1 VPDFAPF
8 KDLKV
13 NFKPHPITGDL
24 QVSKEDAA
32 IKQSIVNLLMTVPGE
47 RPFQPQL
54 GSSLSE
60 LLFDPLDYGVAA
72 LIKNEIN
79 DTVRK
84 YEPRVNVVGLTV
96 EPNFDDNAF
105 DVNFEFEIRGRE
117 DVAPLQINFLLQRTQ

>member
-1 VPDFAPF
+1 MPDLAPF

-60 LLFDPLDYGVAA
+60 LLFEPLDFGVAA

-79 DTVRK
+79 DTIRK

-117 DVAPLQINFLLQRTQ
+117 DVTPLQINFLLQRTQ

>member
-1 VPDFAPF
+1 VPNLAPF

-60 LLFDPLDYGVAA
+60 LLFEPLDFGVAA

-79 DTVRK
+79 DTIRN
-84 YEPRVNVVGLTV
+84 YEPRVKVVGLTV
-96 EPNFDDNAF
+96 EPNFSDNAF
-105 DVNFEFEIRGRE
+105 DVHFEFEIRGRE
-117 DVAPLQINFLLQRTQ
+117 DVTPLQINFLLQRTQ

>member
-1 VPDFAPF
+1 MPNLAPF

-60 LLFDPLDYGVAA
+60 LLFEPLDFGVAA

-79 DTVRK
+79 DTIRK

-117 DVAPLQINFLLQRTQ
+117 DVTPLQINFLLQRTQ

>member
-1 VPDFAPF
+1 MPDLAPF

-54 GSSLSE
+54 GSSLSQ
-60 LLFDPLDYGVAA
+60 LLFEPLDFGVAA

-79 DTVRK
+79 DTIRN

-96 EPNFDDNAF
+96 EPNFVDNAF

-117 DVAPLQINFLLQRTQ
+117 DVTPLQINFLLQRTQ

>member
-1 VPDFAPF
+1 
-8 KDLKV
+8 
-13 NFKPHPITGDL
+13 
-24 QVSKEDAA
+24 
-32 IKQSIVNLLMTVPGE
+32 MTVPGE

-60 LLFDPLDYGVAA
+60 LLFEPLDFGVAA

-79 DTVRK
+79 DTIRN

-96 EPNFDDNAF
+96 EPNFNDNAF

-117 DVAPLQINFLLQRTQ
+117 DVTPLQINFLLQRTQ

>member
-1 VPDFAPF
+1 VPNLAPF

-60 LLFDPLDYGVAA
+60 LLFEPLDFGVAA

-79 DTVRK
+79 DTIRK

-117 DVAPLQINFLLQRTQ
+117 DVTPLQINFLLQRTQ

>member
-1 VPDFAPF
+1 MPDLAPF

-32 IKQSIVNLLMTVPGE
+32 IKQSIINLLLTVPGE

-60 LLFDPLDYGVAA
+60 LLFEPLDFGVAA

-96 EPNFDDNAF
+96 EPNFVDNAF

-117 DVAPLQINFLLQRTQ
+117 DTPLQINFLLQRTQ

>member
-1 VPDFAPF
+1 MPDFAPF

>member
-1 VPDFAPF
+1 MPDLAPF

-32 IKQSIVNLLMTVPGE
+32 IKQSIINLLLTVPGE

-60 LLFDPLDYGVAA
+60 LLFEPLEFGVAA

-96 EPNFDDNAF
+96 EPNFVDNAF

-117 DVAPLQINFLLQRTQ
+117 DTPLQINFLLQRTQ

>member
-1 VPDFAPF
+1 MPDLAPF

-32 IKQSIVNLLMTVPGE
+32 IKQSIINLLLTVPGE
-47 RPFQPQL
+47 RPFQPNL
-54 GSSLSE
+54 GSGLSE
-60 LLFDPLDYGVAA
+60 LLFEQLDFGVAA

-117 DVAPLQINFLLQRTQ
+117 DTAPLQINFLLQRTQ

>member
-1 VPDFAPF
+1 VPDLAPF

-60 LLFDPLDYGVAA
+60 LLFEPLDFGVAA

-79 DTVRK
+79 DTIRK

-117 DVAPLQINFLLQRTQ
+117 DVTPLQINFLLQRTQ